1 MEGWWSMWLMTD
13 FGFFSIV
20 AKPGQADRGDLTV
33 RARAY
38 GDLVRLRDR
47 FLPTLGPI
55 ATGTGTDY
63 RYRAVAPAADVARA
77 AARAVAAIDYGN
89 FKGAV
94 AARQGHGRSAV
105 YGKVWTA
112 LHGVADDGP
121 PAMPTATAL
130 PPKPPGKAAS
140 FGGVVFD
147 RDGRV
152 LLRKTVGDF
161 GGVRWTFPKGR
172 PAGGE
177 PPATTAQREAREEGG
192 VDAQVCGPIPM
203 WYEGQVT
210 WSLYFVMDLAADHRD
225 ADPAETAA
233 VRWAT
238 PDAARRLIA
247 ESAPAGRARDHAV
260 LDAAVARR
268 GRPGRF

>member
-1 MEGWWSMWLMTD
+1 MWLITN

-20 AKPGQADRGDLTV
+20 AKPGQAERGKLTV

-38 GDLVRLRDR
+38 GDLTRLRDR

-55 ATGTGTDY
+55 ATGAGTDY
-63 RYRAVAPAADVARA
+63 RYRAVAPATDVGRA
-77 AARAVAAIDYGN
+77 AERAVAAVDYGN

-94 AARQGHGRSAV
+94 AARQGHARAAV
-105 YGKVWTA
+105 YAKVWTA
-112 LHGVADDGP
+112 LNAITDDGP
-121 PAMPTATAL
+121 PAEATLPL

-147 RDGRV
+147 DAGRV

-172 PAGGE
+172 PDGRE
-177 PPATTAQREAREEGG
+177 PPAETARREVRQEVG
-192 VDAQVCGPIPM
+192 VDAVIRGAIPM

-210 WSLYFVMDLAADHRD
+210 WTLYFVMDLAADHGD
-225 ADPAETAA
+225 ADPGETAA
-233 VRWAT
+233 VCRAT
-238 PDAARRLIA
+238 PDEARQLIA
-247 ESAPAGRARDHAV
+247 ESAPAGRARDTAV
-260 LDAAVARR
+260 LAAAVEHRR
-268 GRPGRF
+268 LAFER